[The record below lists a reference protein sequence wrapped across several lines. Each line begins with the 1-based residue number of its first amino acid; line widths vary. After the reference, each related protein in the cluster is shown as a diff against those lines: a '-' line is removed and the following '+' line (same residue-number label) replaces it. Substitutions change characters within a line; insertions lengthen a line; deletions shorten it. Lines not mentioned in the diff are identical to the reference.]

1 MLSLLAMEQLCRL
14 RDTCIL
20 LQFYCCDAGENAIVI
35 VAGAN
40 NKLSVADVHEASEII
55 RRASVTVF
63 QFETP
68 IETTIEALKIA
79 KQGEGL

>member
-1 MLSLLAMEQLCRL
+1 MIKMA
-14 RDTCIL
+14 
-20 LQFYCCDAGENAIVI
+20 YCDAGENTIVI

-40 NKLSVADVHEASEII
+40 NKLSVADVHQASEII
-55 RRASVTVF
+55 KMASVTVF

-79 KQGEGL
+79 KEGEGL

>member
-1 MLSLLAMEQLCRL
+1 MIKMV
-14 RDTCIL
+14 
-20 LQFYCCDAGENAIVI
+20 CCDAGENAIVI
-35 VAGAN
+35 VTGAN
-40 NKLSVADVHEASEII
+40 NKLSFADVRQASEII
-55 RRASVTVF
+55 RMASVTVF